1 MVKRKPKAKV
11 KTNEVSVPIR
21 QTACNSDCWLC
32 WLFKLMIV
40 LFVAMIV
47 FWLGFCFGILSY
59 QGPMAKGDYGYKKMS
74 VNKTSGFCSGV
85 MESAM
90 SSMTM
95 SLMNKTGDAFDREF
109 LLQMTLHH
117 EGALEMAKLALAQSQ
132 REEVKEFAQSI
143 IDAQGKEIDQMK
155 AWQAAWF
162 AVNNNQ

>member
-1 MVKRKPKAKV
+1 
-11 KTNEVSVPIR
+11 
-21 QTACNSDCWLC
+21 
-32 WLFKLMIV
+32 
-40 LFVAMIV
+40 
-47 FWLGFCFGILSY
+47 
-59 QGPMAKGDYGYKKMS
+59 MAKGDYGYKKMS